1 MPTFSERLSVYT
13 HLRTFESDFDRSQS
27 QIRTIC
33 SAWSAAVLG
42 AIGLVTV
49 NAFAPPAGM
58 GLNELALRGE
68 HLAYV
73 RALICLIG
81 SAGVFAFWFIDQRVY
96 QKLLHSV
103 FAYGLFLEM
112 NYPDLPQL
120 RSSLFI
126 ANLDITSGLS
136 WFYRMQFWIF
146 LVIAAVFVF
155 QPFGIDLGPVPKYIK
170 GLTWVHIALV
180 VFGEWRCMMWP
191 SLKRIIRQL
200 YPALH
205 AQMPDT
211 NRAAWLARVGA
222 VPLQEP
228 APAPPPGGNAP

>member
-49 NAFAPPAGM
+49 NAFTPPAGVTD
-58 GLNELALRGE
+58 LLRGE
-68 HLAYV
+68 HLAYL

-96 QKLLHSV
+96 QKLLHSI
-103 FAYGLFLEM
+103 FAYGLFLELK
-112 NYPDLPQL
+112 YPDLPQL

-146 LVIAAVFVF
+146 LVIAALFVF
-155 QPFGIDLGPVPKYIK
+155 QPFSIDLGPVPKYIK
-170 GLTWVHIALV
+170 ALTWVHIALV
-180 VFGEWRCMMWP
+180 VFGEWRSRQWP
-191 SLKRIIRQL
+191 SLTRIIQQL
-200 YPALH
+200 YPTLH
-205 AQMPDT
+205 GEMPD
-211 NRAAWLARVGA
+211 NNPGAWYARVGA
-222 VPLQEP
+222 FPLEPANP
-228 APAPPPGGNAP
+228 APAPNP